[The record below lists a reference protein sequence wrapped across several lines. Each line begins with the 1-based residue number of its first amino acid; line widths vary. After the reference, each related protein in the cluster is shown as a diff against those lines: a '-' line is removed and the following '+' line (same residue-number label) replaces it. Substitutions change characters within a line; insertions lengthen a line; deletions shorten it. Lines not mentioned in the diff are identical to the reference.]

1 MLRNSKFE
9 ICKHLKQCVG
19 LFSNRK
25 RGGDEWKKRHPP
37 ESICGRAAATAAHK
51 RAASAPKLDTE
62 AALLPGDITTD

>member
-1 MLRNSKFE
+1 MLVFFSK
-9 ICKHLKQCVG
+9 
-19 LFSNRK
+19 RK